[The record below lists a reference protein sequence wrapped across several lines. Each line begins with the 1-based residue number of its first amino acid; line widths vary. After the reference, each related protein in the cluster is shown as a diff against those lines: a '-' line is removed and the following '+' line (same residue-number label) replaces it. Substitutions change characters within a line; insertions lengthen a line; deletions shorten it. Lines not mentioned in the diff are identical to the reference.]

1 MNFSLNLLVVILSVL
16 SVVTN
21 ALPDGF
27 RGNNIEDGSSAVV
40 DENEISNLRIL
51 KPRNGLREKK
61 TKKTKAPTVKKT
73 KAPTVKKTKAPTE
86 TKAPTVKKTKA
97 PTETKAPTVKKTK
110 APTVKK
116 TKAPKVKKTKAPTIK
131 KTKAP
136 SETKSPSQMMMM
148 MKKKSSDT
156 DRALGS
162 DESELGDV
170 IA

>member
-1 MNFSLNLLVVILSVL
+1 MNFYLNLLVVILSVL

-97 PTETKAPTVKKTK
+97 PK
-110 APTVKK
+110 
-116 TKAPKVKKTKAPTIK
+116 IK

-148 MKKKSSDT
+148 MKKKSSDA

>member
-73 KAPTVKKTKAPTE
+73 KAPTVKKTKAP
-86 TKAPTVKKTKA
+86 KI
-97 PTETKAPTVKKTK
+97 
-110 APTVKK
+110 
-116 TKAPKVKKTKAPTIK
+116 KKTKAPTIK

-148 MKKKSSDT
+148 MKKKSSDA

>member
-97 PTETKAPTVKKTK
+97 PT
-110 APTVKK
+110 VKK

>member
-73 KAPTVKKTKAPTE
+73 KAP
-86 TKAPTVKKTKA
+86 
-97 PTETKAPTVKKTK
+97 
-110 APTVKK
+110 
-116 TKAPKVKKTKAPTIK
+116 KVKKTKAPTIK

>member
-73 KAPTVKKTKAPTE
+73 KAPKI
-86 TKAPTVKKTKA
+86 
-97 PTETKAPTVKKTK
+97 
-110 APTVKK
+110 
-116 TKAPKVKKTKAPTIK
+116 KKTKAPTIK